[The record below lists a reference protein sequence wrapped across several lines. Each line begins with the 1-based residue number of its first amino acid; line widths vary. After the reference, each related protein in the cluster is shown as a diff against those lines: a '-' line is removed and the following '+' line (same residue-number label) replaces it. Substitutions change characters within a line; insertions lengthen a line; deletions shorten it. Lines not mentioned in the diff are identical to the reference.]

1 MDFLVW
7 KVFLTLLALN
17 SVRVDFLSDK
27 HFETGKNPL
36 INLNY
41 WY

>member
-17 SVRVDFLSDK
+17 SVHVDFLSDK
-27 HFETGKNPL
+27 HFETEKFP
-36 INLNY
+36 Y
-41 WY
+41 